1 MDFFFE
7 KFSVIKT
14 EIKARESKKKEDLQK
29 LKQIEMGDKSLD
41 ASGIT
46 RLIELG
52 FQIEQILLVI
62 KEFKCKNVEDAL
74 VLLTKDSATQKY
86 NHVFMPDK
94 NSGVCAICL
103 DGDKD
108 SHLIYGEKSPESKS
122 ELIGSK
128 VKASQ
133 KNSNNLLNADFNPLN
148 ATSNDISQQN
158 LSLGILPNPN
168 NRGLLENQDN
178 KDGPKHAAQQYIGSS
193 DLPKEFQYDYDDPN
207 LCEICWDQ
215 KFDLSSQRDC
225 RHKFCRPCIT
235 SYLQHKITNGKVLK
249 IKCLYGGCPSQ
260 FSDFDISNYT
270 TPDLF
275 RKYKKFK
282 MEQLK
287 LSDPNSKYVYCP
299 FPDCGNLVRSNN
311 LFDTDLTC
319 DNGHVFCEKCLKEAH
334 EGPCDSVNLI
344 F

>member
-1 MDFFFE
+1 MEFFFD

-14 EIKARESKKKEDLQK
+14 EIKARETKKKEDLQK

-41 ASGIT
+41 ATGIT

-62 KEFKCKNVEDAL
+62 KEFKCKNVEEAL
-74 VLLTKDSATQKY
+74 VILTKDSATQKY
-86 NHVFMPDK
+86 NHVFMADK
-94 NSGVCAICL
+94 NSSTCAICL
-103 DGDKD
+103 DSDKE
-108 SHLIYGEKSPESKS
+108 SHLLYMDKST

-148 ATSNDISQQN
+148 ATSNDISHQN
-158 LSLGILPNPN
+158 LSLGILPNQN
-168 NRGLLENQDN
+168 NRGLLDDQGN
-178 KDGPKHAAQQYIGSS
+178 KDRLKNAGQQYIGSS
-193 DLPKEFQYDYDDPN
+193 DLPNEFQFDFDDPN

-287 LSDPNSKYVYCP
+287 LTDPNSKYVYCP
-299 FPDCGNLVRSNN
+299 LPDCGNLVRSNN

-319 DNGHVFCEKCLKEAH
+319 ENGHVFCEKCLKEAH
-334 EGPCDSVNLI
+334 EGACDSVNLML
-344 F
+344 